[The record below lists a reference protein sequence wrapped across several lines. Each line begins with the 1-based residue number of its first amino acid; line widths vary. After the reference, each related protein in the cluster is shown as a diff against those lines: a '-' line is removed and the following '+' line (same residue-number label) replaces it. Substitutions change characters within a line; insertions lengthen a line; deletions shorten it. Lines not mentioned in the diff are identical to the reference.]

1 MNAVRLAFGVLA
13 AVAIGAAIGT
23 LYAPA
28 KGSDMRKKIAK
39 KSNNYAGELESK
51 FNDLLGSIT
60 NKFGSAKHQ
69 VARVTESG
77 KHMVEDGL
85 SKAGEAIAMAKRKI

>member
-13 AVAIGAAIGT
+13 GVAIGAAIGT
-23 LYAPA
+23 LFAPA

-39 KSNNYAGELESK
+39 KSDDYVGGLETK
-51 FNDLLGSIT
+51 FNDVLGSIT
-60 NKFGSAKHQ
+60 NKFWSAKHD
-69 VARVTESG
+69 VARVTENG

-85 SKAGEAIAMAKRKI
+85 SKAGEAVAMAKRKI